1 MKKILATLSLSLISS
16 AIFAQTTSNMTT
28 PTDAAASGRQVPRE
42 IFAQIPAKDNKL
54 EWLGKRN
61 QMQFYE
67 DPITIDLSVNQI
79 NHFFTR

>member
-28 PTDAAASGRQVPRE
+28 
-42 IFAQIPAKDNKL
+42 PAKDNKL